1 MCQSNVYIIDGDEH
15 KLLMKDAAWLEADD
29 GAIVVGND
37 EGVKKTVK
45 ARLKIADLVQHRIV
59 LEPIAS
65 S

>member
-1 MCQSNVYIIDGDEH
+1 MCQSNVYIIEGNEH

-29 GAIVVGND
+29 EVIVVGND
-37 EGVKKTVK
+37 LGEKKTVK

-59 LEPIAS
+59 LEPVAS